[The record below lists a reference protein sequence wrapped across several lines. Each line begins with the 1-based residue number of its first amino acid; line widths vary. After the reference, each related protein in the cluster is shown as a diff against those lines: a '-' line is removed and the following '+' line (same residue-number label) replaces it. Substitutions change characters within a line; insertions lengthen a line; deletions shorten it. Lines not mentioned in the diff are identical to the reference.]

1 MAVEVISVNRLKVM
15 SPTEKKASLT
25 ILFNWLEIFYAENI
39 TTELS
44 VHNKWIVCSWYFLFT
59 EWPPSCIYQITAIR
73 SE

>member
-44 VHNKWIVCSWYFLFT
+44 VHNKWIVRSWYFLFT
-59 EWPPSCIYQITAIR
+59 EWPPSCIYTIAAIR

>member
-15 SPTEKKASLT
+15 SATEKSMSKYSV
-25 ILFNWLEIFYAENI
+25 NWLEIFYAENI

-44 VHNKWIVCSWYFLFT
+44 VHNKWIVRSWYFLFT
-59 EWPPSCIYQITAIR
+59 EWPTSCIYTIAPIR